1 MIGTKITLVA
11 ATATKIVTGG
21 VGSRSVFIESALTD
35 VVLGGPT
42 VTSATGC
49 LVGDLS
55 PGLTFPTG
63 NDDLWAV
70 SATGGVIYVLYP
82 ENA

>member
-1 MIGTKITLVA
+1 MIGSKITLVA
-11 ATATKIVTGG
+11 ATATQITTGG

-35 VVLGGPT
+35 LVLGGPT

-49 LVGDLS
+49 LVADLA
-55 PGLTFPTG
+55 PGVTFPTG
-63 NDDLWAV
+63 NDDLWAI